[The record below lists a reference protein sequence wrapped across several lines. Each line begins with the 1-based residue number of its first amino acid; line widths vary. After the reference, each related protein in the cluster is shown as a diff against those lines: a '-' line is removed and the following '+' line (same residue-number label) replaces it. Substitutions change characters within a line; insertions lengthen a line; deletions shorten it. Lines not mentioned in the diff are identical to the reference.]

1 MSNELQHLM
10 LRPGSKLCEA
20 CQAQVVTSDLRMVT
34 PESVPVAD
42 QRVALRRTIAK
53 LEAELLDLQGD

>member
-1 MSNELQHLM
+1 
-10 LRPGSKLCEA
+10 
-20 CQAQVVTSDLRMVT
+20 MVT